1 MTDLLL
7 YVQHL
12 HGIGHLRRA
21 AALARAAAEEGLD
34 TLLVSGGFPV
44 PGLDLG
50 GAKLLQLPPLR
61 TADETFSRLLGE
73 DGAEISEAF
82 KDARRNR
89 LLETFAEARPRLLM
103 TEMYPFGRRQLRFEL
118 EPLIAAAEA
127 ARPRPR
133 IVASV
138 RDILVVQDNPAKT
151 AWMRDTALA
160 HYDRVIVH
168 GDPKLVAFG
177 ASFPHAGALGYRLVY
192 SGYVASGGA
201 SGGTGGGATAASAKV
216 DGEVLVSI
224 GGGAFGERL
233 ARAALAARPLSS
245 LAGTLWRLL
254 LGHNL
259 PQAVFDELATEA
271 PEGVTVER
279 ARADFP
285 ALLRG
290 CRLSISQAGY
300 NTVVDLLQAGTPA
313 VLVPFSG
320 GSENEQVQRAAK
332 LAEAGLATVVPEN
345 DLTPRG
351 LAAGIDVASTRPSA
365 PPALALDGARQT
377 ARLLR
382 ALLGG
387 SRGGEDGE
395 KRKNR
400 AIRR

>member
-21 AALARAAAEEGLD
+21 AALARAAAEDGLE

-44 PGLDLG
+44 PDLDLG
-50 GAKLLQLPPLR
+50 GARLLQLPPLR

-73 DGAEISEAF
+73 DGAKISQAF
-82 KDARRNR
+82 KDARRER
-89 LLETFAEARPRLLM
+89 LLAAFAEARPRILM

-127 ARPRPR
+127 ARPRPW

-138 RDILVVQDNPAKT
+138 RDILVVQDNPAKS
-151 AWMRDTALA
+151 AWMRDTARA

-168 GDPKLVAFG
+168 GDPKLVTFG
-177 ASFPHAGALGYRLVY
+177 ASFPHAEALGDRLVY
-192 SGYVASGGA
+192 SGYVASGDG
-201 SGGTGGGATAASAKV
+201 AASAARA
-216 DGEVLVSI
+216 GAEVLVSI
-224 GGGAFGERL
+224 GGGAFGEKL
-233 ARAALAARPLSS
+233 ARAALAARPLSA
-245 LAGTLWRLL
+245 LAGTPWRLL

-259 PQAVFDELATEA
+259 PQAVFDELAAAA

-285 ALLRG
+285 ARLRG

-300 NTVVDLLQAGTPA
+300 NTVVDLLRAGAPA
-313 VLVPFSG
+313 LLVPFSG
-320 GSENEQVQRAAK
+320 GGENEQVRRAAK
-332 LAEAGLATVVPEN
+332 LAEAGLAAVVPER
-345 DLTPRG
+345 DLTPRR

-365 PPALALDGARQT
+365 RPALKLDGARET
-377 ARLLR
+377 VRLLR
-382 ALLGG
+382 ELPTAE
-387 SRGGEDGE
+387 RGTVAT
-395 KRKNR
+395 KST
-400 AIRR
+400 